1 MLELTMIYP
10 FTNQLVIKDG
20 VFTQQNVPKLLTDC
34 RKFVGHFKHSPL
46 ACQKLEVIQICLHLP
61 IHKLIQDI
69 ITRWDYALLMFDRLL
84 EQKPGLTIYESE
96 NRLPHSLSAFQWRL
110 MVKVREVLKV
120 FKEATL
126 QISRANSSLSEVL
139 PMAKSL
145 KKAIQSSCE
154 SDDTGVRSFKEN
166 LVASIDERFAEHMEN
181 EKLLLSTAV
190 DPR

>member
-1 MLELTMIYP
+1 
-10 FTNQLVIKDG
+10 
-20 VFTQQNVPKLLTDC
+20 
-34 RKFVGHFKHSPL
+34 
-46 ACQKLEVIQICLHLP
+46 
-61 IHKLIQDI
+61 
-69 ITRWDYALLMFDRLL
+69 
-84 EQKPGLTIYESE
+84 
-96 NRLPHSLSAFQWRL
+96 